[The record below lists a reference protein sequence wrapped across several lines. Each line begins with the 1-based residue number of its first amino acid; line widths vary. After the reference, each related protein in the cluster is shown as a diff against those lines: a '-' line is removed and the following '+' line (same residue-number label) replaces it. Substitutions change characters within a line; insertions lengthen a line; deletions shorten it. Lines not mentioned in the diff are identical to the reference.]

1 MNKLVSRNPI
11 QRFKQGRK
19 IVKAQ
24 WGLRTRDDGVIVNSA
39 GIPVGKFIKGNS
51 YDYEKDYPEDKLI
64 LPGLYQDNYNGNIY
78 SPDINGNGDYVK
90 VLNGPSP
97 IQNGTYYETKD
108 SSGKVIEKGRYF
120 GGKKHP
126 LPLGNDSNVKTINNP
141 QDLYQEKLNQGIQI
155 FGKKKNN
162 KTKKTNIIDIMPFE
176 APLVEKSTINVS
188 QPIET
193 SSLETNIHPEGEMPV
208 KQTENSPSS
217 RKFYNKAEVRDYIRR
232 HGNGKGAYS
241 FTADYRKAL
250 RKVLNGQGSQD
261 DYNMVK
267 AMGLDTFKVGG
278 ILPSRNIV
286 ERFKNRIN
294 KN

>member
-1 MNKLVSRNPI
+1 MNKLVSKNPI

-24 WGLRTRDDGVIVNSA
+24 FGTTVRQDGVIVNRM
-39 GIPVGKFIKGNS
+39 GVPIKHISSLSYNRLRSLEPNS
-51 YDYEKDYPEDKLI
+51 I
-64 LPGLYQDNYNGNIY
+64 A
-78 SPDINGNGDYVK
+78 
-90 VLNGPSP
+90 
-97 IQNGTYYETKD
+97 NGTYYETKD

-176 APLVEKSTINVS
+176 APLVEKSAINVS

-193 SSLETNIHPEGEMPV
+193 SLLETNIHPEGEMPV

-232 HGNGKGAYS
+232 HGKGKGAYS

-250 RKVLNGQGSQD
+250 RNVLNGQGTEH
-261 DYNMVK
+261 DYNMVR